1 MPFFLTAQQTYP
13 TQSTPAVIELERV
26 GLDIPVMTTETRS
39 LKASLIR
46 SVTGGRLRREGSGA
60 VVTALHDVSV
70 TIRQGGRVG
79 LIGHNG
85 AGKSTFL
92 RLISGIY
99 QHTSGQFKVHA
110 PVFPMIHKSFVTSPE
125 LSGFQAVKA
134 HYLLSHSHL
143 RGFDAFLDD
152 VIEFSGLGDFI
163 HLPVKT
169 YSQGMSARLLFAVL
183 TGGNHEC
190 LAMDEGF
197 GAGDNSFYE
206 KAQLRMNHFLSSA
219 GTLLLASHS
228 EDLLRR
234 FCGRGLVFDS
244 GTIVFSGPLERALS
258 YYHDHIAHK
267 HNRSS
272 F

>member
-46 SVTGGRLRREGSGA
+46 SVTGRLRHEGSGA
-60 VVTALHDVSV
+60 VVTALRDLHS
-70 TIRQGGRVG
+70 TGGHVG

-99 QHTSGQFKVHA
+99 RTPLVSLGPRSCISDDPQELCNKSRAQW
-110 PVFPMIHKSFVTSPE
+110 FPGI
-125 LSGFQAVKA
+125 KA
-134 HYLLSHSHL
+134 YLLSHSHL

-169 YSQGMSARLLFAVL
+169 QSGYVCAFYLRFLLVAI
-183 TGGNHEC
+183 
-190 LAMDEGF
+190 
-197 GAGDNSFYE
+197 
-206 KAQLRMNHFLSSA
+206 MNVWLWMKVSERVT
-219 GTLLLASHS
+219 TLL
-228 EDLLRR
+228 
-234 FCGRGLVFDS
+234 
-244 GTIVFSGPLERALS
+244 
-258 YYHDHIAHK
+258 
-267 HNRSS
+267 
-272 F
+272 